1 MPLAGSDRLGG
12 WQYCG
17 TNSVAQCPQIC
28 HCEGALRPWQ
38 SREGATS
45 SYRASI
51 ITHKP
56 IASVAALIERHGGW
70 QYLRHE
76 FYGARFPS
84 LSFRGAKRRGTL
96 LQPVTFSPRP
106 TCYPTWY
113 CEIATSAYGRL
124 AMTSLKAC
132 TFNGAAGNMQ
142 LPKALTERRYRRNR
156 LVRFYLW
163 PVRTPSASPRFPRR
177 FAPRNDKLESFTP
190 QNAYRRY
197 CQPAWRSRTAMQ
209 ADFWPLLIWNRQL
222 CAGSGVPLPCNA
234 PSAVC

>member
-1 MPLAGSDRLGG
+1 M
-12 WQYCG
+12 
-17 TNSVAQCPQIC
+17 
-28 HCEGALRPWQ
+28 RPWQ

-45 SYRASI
+45 SYRVSI

-84 LSFRGAKRRGTL
+84 LSFRGAKRRGNL

-113 CEIATSAYGRL
+113 YEIATSAYGRL

-156 LVRFYLW
+156 CIPFYRHLVR
-163 PVRTPSASPRFPRR
+163 TASAPPG
-177 FAPRNDKLESFTP
+177 A
-190 QNAYRRY
+190 A
-197 CQPAWRSRTAMQ
+197 CRSRQRAMK
-209 ADFWPLLIWNRQL
+209 ALRQTKT
-222 CAGSGVPLPCNA
+222 SG
-234 PSAVC
+234 

>member
-1 MPLAGSDRLGG
+1 MR
-12 WQYCG
+12 Q
-17 TNSVAQCPQIC
+17 NSVAQCPQIC

-45 SYRASI
+45 SYRVSI

-84 LSFRGAKRRGTL
+84 LSFRGAKRRGNL

-113 CEIATSAYGRL
+113 YEIATSAYGRL

-156 LVRFYLW
+156 CAPFYRY
-163 PVRTPSASPRFPRR
+163 PIRIASVAPGAACRSPTLAGTGRESRPAIFPLAFSGRSCYGCNSIRR
-177 FAPRNDKLESFTP
+177 KE
-190 QNAYRRY
+190 
-197 CQPAWRSRTAMQ
+197 RS
-209 ADFWPLLIWNRQL
+209 P
-222 CAGSGVPLPCNA
+222 
-234 PSAVC
+234 